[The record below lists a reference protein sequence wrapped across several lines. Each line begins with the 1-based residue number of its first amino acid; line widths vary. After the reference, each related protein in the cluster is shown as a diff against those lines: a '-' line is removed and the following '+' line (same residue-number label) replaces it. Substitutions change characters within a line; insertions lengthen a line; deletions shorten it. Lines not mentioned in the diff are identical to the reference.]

1 MKKHFLYMICLLW
14 LSTADAQQADTLA
27 PHVSV
32 AQKNATT
39 FIQQPGALRSHFFAL
54 MAEYMQR
61 GYGWQTS
68 LRVTDILHSAPVYDD
83 ERGQM
88 ALFARLYNGK
98 SSVPCHDI
106 KAQTGLQQLMAW
118 SINASTCKPDKTFSD
133 MLWQYSRSGG
143 RDLTHAALC
152 LAWLQEQ
159 SMTTAV
165 ENADSLQRYQISS
178 LTSLAQ
184 AEGYN
189 TDTGLE
195 ALIGLIRLGRS
206 RDIQPEWI
214 AAVLQAQ
221 HADGGW
227 PRTTEANESSDMH
240 ATLLALWVLL
250 DYSHEGHA
258 ARPWIVK

>member
-1 MKKHFLYMICLLW
+1 MKKNVLHMICLLMI
-14 LSTADAQQADTLA
+14 SSAAAQQADTLA
-27 PHVSV
+27 PHITA
-32 AQKNATT
+32 AQKNATA

-54 MAEYMQR
+54 LAEYMQR
-61 GYGWQTS
+61 AYGWQTS
-68 LRVTDILHSAPVYDD
+68 LRVADILHSAPVYDD
-83 ERGQM
+83 ERGM
-88 ALFARLYNGK
+88 ALFARLHETK
-98 SSVPCHDI
+98 SSISCRDI

-133 MLWQYSRSGG
+133 MLWQYTRSGG

-159 SMTTAV
+159 GMTTTV
-165 ENADSLQRYQISS
+165 ENADSLQRYQVAS

-184 AEGYN
+184 VEGYN

-195 ALIGLIRLGRS
+195 ALLGLIRLGHS

-221 HADGGW
+221 HPDGGW

-250 DYSHEGHA
+250 DYSHEGHTLH
-258 ARPWIVK
+258 PWIVK